1 MSNKITCF
9 RCYVNN
15 IKFTENNDDESKSR
29 LNLTLGSTL
38 VGNKNKEKFYVNYNI
53 TLWGKQAVKYK
64 DVLQTGKDGGNPSVV
79 SFTGEWKEYQIS
91 EYKDKAYLYLTIDVG
106 IFDFNVVGENN
117 NDEPPSEKKTEK
129 KVSKQSKLED
139 EDDI

>member
-117 NDEPPSEKKTEK
+117 NDKPPSEKKTEK

>member
-106 IFDFNVVGENN
+106 IFDFTVVGENN